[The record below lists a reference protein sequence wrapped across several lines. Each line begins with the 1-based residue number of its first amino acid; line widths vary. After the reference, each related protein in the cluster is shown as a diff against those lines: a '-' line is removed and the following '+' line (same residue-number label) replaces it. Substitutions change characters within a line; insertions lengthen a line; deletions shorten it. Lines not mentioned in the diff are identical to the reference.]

1 MRIRPANCL
10 RHISFLFHYSCLAHY
25 YVRAVSLSI
34 LLYSSDFNLAFSAY
48 IMSLLTFTRTFSPP
62 ASSTFRASPLWIPM
76 PETRRTLS
84 RPAREIGRRGRA
96 CVWLTALVGLLVWFD
111 DCVSAEF
118 RRGCFQVGFCLFCF
132 RCASFPGRLLG
143 IRLPLVPHTC
153 WVGQVQISPR
163 QLFMNPLSLRK
174 T

>member
-1 MRIRPANCL
+1 
-10 RHISFLFHYSCLAHY
+10 
-25 YVRAVSLSI
+25 
-34 LLYSSDFNLAFSAY
+34 
-48 IMSLLTFTRTFSPP
+48 
-62 ASSTFRASPLWIPM
+62 
-76 PETRRTLS
+76 
-84 RPAREIGRRGRA
+84 
-96 CVWLTALVGLLVWFD
+96 
-111 DCVSAEF
+111 
-118 RRGCFQVGFCLFCF
+118 VGFCLFCF